1 MKYLFIDGNNLYSAE
16 YFATAKSKEKQ
27 ENGVAV
33 EMLNAV
39 VSHMNRVHPDRLVVC
54 WDGGPGFRSDLYPPY
69 KANRPDKPDGYKRDL
84 MSSFKLLVLAGFD
97 DNWARSLEGD
107 DIIATLCAKIGPEDE
122 AVILSS
128 DKDFCQLV
136 SPQVA
141 FHRRTW
147 SKADGSGLEIMETA
161 DQVRR
166 LMGVTPYW
174 VTTLKAITSD
184 ASDNLPGANGIG
196 KHRAIPLVDKYG
208 HLEDI
213 YFNLEEHEADFT
225 PYVYRKMLDGRE
237 MVFLQ
242 RSLVTMKRDVPL
254 IDLPTS
260 KLPPPGVIS
269 KAIVEWRRDKDGMDK
284 THG

>member
-1 MKYLFIDGNNLYSAE
+1 MKYLFIDGNNIFAATF
-16 YFATAKSKEKQ
+16 FATQKDSEKEHV
-27 ENGVAV
+27 EV

-39 VSHMNRVHPDRLVVC
+39 ISHMNRVEPDRLAVC
-54 WDGGPGFRSDLYPPY
+54 WDYGDCFRRDLYPQY
-69 KANRPDKPDGYKRDL
+69 KATRPAKPYEYEMGL
-84 MSSFKLLVLAGFD
+84 SSSQTLLALAGFD
-97 DNWARSLEGD
+97 DDMYLRHEAD

-122 AVILSS
+122 AVVLSS

-147 SKADGSGLEIMETA
+147 SKVDGSGLEIMETA

-166 LMGVTPYW
+166 LMGVMPCW
-174 VTTLKAITSD
+174 VTTLKAIIAD
-184 ASDNLPGANGIG
+184 ASDNLLGAKGIG

-213 YFNLEEHEADFT
+213 YFNLEEHEVDFA
-225 PYVYRKMLDGRE
+225 PYVHRKMLDGRE

-242 RSLVTMKRDVPL
+242 RDLVTMKRDVPL
-254 IDLPTS
+254 IDLPAS

-269 KAIVEWRRDKDGMDK
+269 KAIMEWRWNNGMDK
-284 THG
+284 ARG